1 MYPPI
6 TAKSGA
12 KTVSDALATFIIE
25 VPAGPPPGV
34 PPDGLVLTP
43 PDVPGDLAVVLP
55 ERLRSFLLGLRLLRG
70 MPLSYLVPDE
80 ALLPPESVRFFE
92 VDPTWTDR
100 VVDGVIAA
108 ANIGTID
115 LTYST
120 SLLPLIRD
128 ALDED
133 LVSLARDTAAPAIA
147 WTPKKQPMTGML
159 WRSQVVRRWPN
170 LTIAA
175 TSGEGILRAEAI
187 SADIYIALFAG
198 RPTSIEIREP
208 PVGARYGVEPTG
220 KANPPFTVDGRN
232 PDGTSKENANGTAVN
247 VGVRWRNP
255 STHTLD
261 IAKLS
266 DTLRTMSG
274 FTATAKDAS
283 TPVALHLEQ
292 RAFVQQFLR
301 DVGEPQGSEIP
312 KGDLVALGKPVAGK
326 PQRMMDVSDLRRRAE
341 QLAALSGP

>member
-1 MYPPI
+1 MYPPV
-6 TAKSGA
+6 TTQSGA
-12 KTVSDALATFIIE
+12 KTVNDALATFIIE
-25 VPAGPPPGV
+25 VPSDPPPGIA
-34 PPDGLVLTP
+34 PDGLVLTP
-43 PDVPGDLAVVLP
+43 PDVPGDLAIVLP
-55 ERLRSFLLGLRLLRG
+55 DRLRSFLLDLRLLRG
-70 MPLSYLVPDE
+70 MPLSYLVPDA
-80 ALLPPESVRFFE
+80 ALLPHESVRFFE

-128 ALDED
+128 ALDDD
-133 LVSLARDTAAPAIA
+133 LVSLAEDSAPAST
-147 WTPKKQPMTGML
+147 WTPKTKPMTGML

-175 TSGEGILRAEAI
+175 ASGEGILRAEAI
-187 SADIYIALFAG
+187 SADIYLALFAG

-208 PVGARYGVEPTG
+208 PVGARYGVEPT
-220 KANPPFTVDGRN
+220 ATASPPFTVDGRK
-232 PDGTSKENANGTAVN
+232 PDGSSKDPAVK
-247 VGVRWRNP
+247 VGVSWRHK
-255 STHTLD
+255 STRTLD

-266 DTLRTMSG
+266 NDIRTTSG

-292 RAFVQQFLR
+292 RAFVQQFLSA
-301 DVGEPQGSEIP
+301 VGEPTGSQVFE
-312 KGDLVALGKPVAGK
+312 GDLMPLGKPVAGK

-341 QLAALSGP
+341 QLAALSTP